1 MNQGI
6 GYKRM
11 SDRRKNLISYSVIT
25 AVTVLMIWRAKYGFI
40 WSDEPYYFA
49 TAYRF
54 VLGDIPVIN
63 DWNTGQV
70 YSILLIP
77 YMKLWKAIT
86 GTGFTGLFLGSRYLY
101 VGLQTVCGLMFYR
114 VFRKKSCIAALGGA
128 LVFML
133 YCRGGICTISYYS
146 AGLEAVFASLIMIY
160 RAVEQSTLEK
170 IKASSEIKAEVKVE
184 VKAKKQTK
192 RNILSEFAGWIFV
205 GTIWCIAI
213 FCNPY
218 IIILY
223 VLLFAGIVA
232 LIRRTKLTD
241 CHPVVMAL
249 TTAIMGILILTVVFK
264 GTSINRVVESIQYI
278 FVDESNFGTHSAAF
292 KLVSGFLY
300 VGYRFRYTIGL
311 SALLIIYTV
320 VLNIRKKREIAIK
333 HINIKRLTMC
343 IINTILLAVNVI
355 YPAHSVY
362 TEGTCMA
369 ALAVWGLEMYL
380 LSEIRQKDVFY
391 MFYLPGCVMAL
402 LMAAASNTGFSAT
415 TQGLTIAAAASI
427 LIGHRCIRDMVDKCM
442 ETISVASKK
451 ILVGIFVCAA
461 IIVSFTYVYDRIIPV
476 YRDCSLDKLSRTIE
490 DGPAK
495 GIITTDECADRYER
509 ISCTMNCLN
518 KVIHASGSEVG
529 NNATDSSLYVM
540 NFCPWA
546 YLLTDMRPTAYNMWR
561 IMPKDDDNMGQ
572 LYYEIHP
579 EKFPDV
585 VLRLSYDNTE
595 YDENTC
601 NTLSG
606 DGKNDTDQGLTLDRS
621 WDNTKLMKQ
630 IKDKGYREI
639 NVECGTLY
647 INNSDRYDEITG
659 KSFGE

>member
-1 MNQGI
+1 
-6 GYKRM
+6 M
-11 SDRRKNLISYSVIT
+11 SDRKENLISYSVIT
-25 AVTVLMIWRAKYGFI
+25 AVTVLMIWRVKYGFI

-77 YMKLWKAIT
+77 YMKLWKAMT
-86 GTGFTGLFLGSRYLY
+86 GTEFTGLFLVSRYLY
-101 VGLQTVCGLMFYR
+101 VGLQTACGLVFYR

-146 AGLEAVFASLIMIY
+146 VGLEAVFASLIMIY
-160 RAVEQSTLEK
+160 SAHEQGTLEK
-170 IKASSEIKAEVKVE
+170 TKAGSEVKVE
-184 VKAKKQTK
+184 AKEKAEK
-192 RNILSEFAGWIFV
+192 RIERNTISELARWILIGA
-205 GTIWCIAI
+205 IWCIAI

-218 IIILY
+218 IILLY
-223 VLLFAGIVA
+223 VIIFAGIVA
-232 LIRRTKLTD
+232 HIHRTKLAD
-241 CHPVVMAL
+241 CHPVVMVL

-264 GTSINRVVESIQYI
+264 GTSINRVMGSIQYI
-278 FVDESNFGTHSAAF
+278 FADGSNFGTHSVIF

-311 SALLIIYTV
+311 SALLIIYTE
-320 VLNIRKKREIAIK
+320 VLNVRKRREIAIM
-333 HINIKRLTMC
+333 HLNIKRLSVC
-343 IINTILLAVNVI
+343 VINTILLAVNVV

-415 TQGLTIAAAASI
+415 TQGLTIAAVASV
-427 LIGHRCIRDMVDKCM
+427 LIGYRCIRDAVGKCT
-442 ETISVASKK
+442 ETISVISKK
-451 ILVGIFVCAA
+451 FLIAGFACIAV
-461 IIVSFTYVYDRIIPV
+461 IVLFTCVYDRIVPV
-476 YRDCSLDKLSRTIE
+476 YRDCSLDKLSFTIE
-490 DGPAK
+490 YGPAK
-495 GIITTDECADRYER
+495 GIITTDECADRYDR
-509 ISCTMNCLN
+509 ISRTMNCLN
-518 KVIHASGSEVG
+518 KVLPASGSEAG

-561 IMPKDDDNMGQ
+561 IMPEDDDNMGQ
-572 LYYEIHP
+572 LYYETYP

-606 DGKNDTDQGLTLDRS
+606 NGKNDKDQGLSLDTS

-647 INNSDRYDEITG
+647 INNSDVYDYITE

>member
-1 MNQGI
+1 
-6 GYKRM
+6 M
-11 SDRRKNLISYSVIT
+11 SDYKKERVSYAFIV
-25 AVTVLMIWRAKYGFI
+25 AVAILLIWRAKYGFI
-40 WSDEPYYFA
+40 WSDEPYYFV

-63 DWNTGQV
+63 DWNTSQV

-77 YMKLWKAIT
+77 YMKLWKAMT
-86 GTGFTGLFLGSRYLY
+86 GTDFTGLLLETRYLY
-101 VGLQTVCGLMFYR
+101 VGLQTVCGMMFYR
-114 VFRKKSCIAALGGA
+114 MFRKKSNIAALCGA
-128 LVFML
+128 LIFML

-146 AGLEAVFASLIMIY
+146 AGLEAVFVSLIMIY
-160 RAVEQSTLEK
+160 SAVEQSILEK
-170 IKASSEIKAEVKVE
+170 IKASSEIKAKVKVE
-184 VKAKKQTK
+184 VKAEIKSEAKAKKQTK
-192 RNILSEFAGWIFV
+192 RNIISEFARWILI
-205 GTIWCIAI
+205 GAIWCIAI

-223 VLLFAGIVA
+223 VIIFVGIVS

-241 CHPVVMAL
+241 CHPGVMAL

-278 FVDESNFGTHSAAF
+278 FADESNFGTHSAAF

-311 SALLIIYTV
+311 SALLIIYTA
-320 VLNIRKKREIAIK
+320 VLNIRKRRKIAIK
-333 HINIKRLTMC
+333 HLNIKRLAVC
-343 IINTILLAVNVI
+343 VINTILLAVNVV
-355 YPAHSVY
+355 YPAHSAY

-369 ALAVWGLEMYL
+369 ALAIWGLEMYL

-415 TQGLTIAAAASI
+415 TQGLTIAAVASV
-427 LIGHRCIRDMVDKCM
+427 LIGYRCIRDVVGKCTEM
-442 ETISVASKK
+442 TSIISKK
-451 ILVGIFVCAA
+451 FLIAGFACIAV
-461 IIVSFTYVYDRIIPV
+461 IVLFTCVYDRIVPV

-490 DGPAK
+490 YGPAK
-495 GIITTDECADRYER
+495 GIITTDECADRYDR
-509 ISCTMNCLN
+509 ISRTMNCLN
-518 KVIHASGSEVG
+518 KVLPASGSEVG

-561 IMPKDDDNMGQ
+561 IMPEDDDNMGQ

-606 DGKNDTDQGLTLDRS
+606 NGKNDKDQGLSLDTS

-647 INNSDRYDEITG
+647 INNSDVYDYITE

>member
-1 MNQGI
+1 
-6 GYKRM
+6 M

-40 WSDEPYYFA
+40 WSDEPYYFV

-77 YMKLWKAIT
+77 YMKLWKAMT
-86 GTGFTGLFLGSRYLY
+86 GTEFTGLFLVSRYLY
-101 VGLQTVCGLMFYR
+101 VGLQTACGLMFYR

-146 AGLEAVFASLIMIY
+146 AGLEAVFVSLIMIY
-160 RAVEQSTLEK
+160 SAVEQSTLEK

-184 VKAKKQTK
+184 VNAGIKSEAKEKKQTK
-192 RNILSEFAGWIFV
+192 INIISGFARWILV
-205 GTIWCIAI
+205 GAIWCIAI

-223 VLLFAGIVA
+223 VFLFAGIVE

-241 CHPVVMAL
+241 CHPGVMAL
-249 TTAIMGILILTVVFK
+249 TTVIMGILILTVVYK
-264 GTSINRVVESIQYI
+264 DTSINRVIGNIQYI
-278 FVDESNFGTHSAAF
+278 FADESNFGTHSVIF

-311 SALLIIYTV
+311 SALLIIYTE
-320 VLNIRKKREIAIK
+320 VLNARKRREIAIK
-333 HINIKRLTMC
+333 HLNIKRLSVC
-343 IINTILLAVNVI
+343 VINTILLAVNVV

-415 TQGLTIAAAASI
+415 TQGLTIAAVASV
-427 LIGHRCIRDMVDKCM
+427 LIGYRCIREAVGKCTEM
-442 ETISVASKK
+442 ISIISKK
-451 ILVGIFVCAA
+451 FLIAGFACIAV
-461 IIVSFTYVYDRIIPV
+461 IVLFTCVYDRIVPV

-490 DGPAK
+490 YGPAK
-495 GIITTDECADRYER
+495 GIITTGECADRYDR
-509 ISCTMNCLN
+509 ISRTMDCLN
-518 KVIHASGSEVG
+518 KVLTASDSEVG

-546 YLLTDMRPTAYNMWR
+546 YLLTDMRPAAYNMWR
-561 IMPKDDDNMGQ
+561 IMPEDDDNMGQ
-572 LYYEIHP
+572 LYYDIHP

-601 NTLSG
+601 STLIG
-606 DGKNDTDQGLTLDRS
+606 DGKSDTDQGQSLDRL

-647 INNSDRYDEITG
+647 INNSDGYDYITE

>member
-1 MNQGI
+1 MNEGN

-25 AVTVLMIWRAKYGFI
+25 AVTVLMIWRVKYGFF
-40 WSDEPYYFA
+40 WLDESYYFA

-77 YMKLWKAIT
+77 YMKLWKAMT
-86 GTGFTGLFLGSRYLY
+86 GTDFTGLFLVSRYLY
-101 VGLQTVCGLMFYR
+101 VGLQTACGLMFYR

-146 AGLEAVFASLIMIY
+146 VGLEAVFTSLIMIY
-160 RAVEQSTLEK
+160 SAAERDTLEK
-170 IKASSEIKAEVKVE
+170 TKARLEV
-184 VKAKKQTK
+184 
-192 RNILSEFAGWIFV
+192 RWILIGV
-205 GTIWCIAI
+205 IWCIAI

-218 IIILY
+218 IILLY
-223 VLLFAGIVA
+223 VSIFAGIVA
-232 LIRRTKLTD
+232 FIRRTKLSD

-264 GTSINRVVESIQYI
+264 GTSITRVVESIQYI
-278 FVDESNFGTHSAAF
+278 FADESNFGTHSAAF

-300 VGYRFRYTIGL
+300 VGYRFRHTIGL
-311 SALLIIYTV
+311 SALLIIYTE
-320 VLNIRKKREIAIK
+320 VLNVRKRRGIK
-333 HINIKRLTMC
+333 HLNIKRPSVC
-343 IINTILLAVNVI
+343 VINTILLAVNVV

-415 TQGLTIAAAASI
+415 TQGLTIAAAASV
-427 LIGHRCIRDMVDKCM
+427 LIGYRCIRDVVDKCA
-442 ETISVASKK
+442 ETIPITTKK
-451 ILVGIFVCAA
+451 VLVGGFVCAA
-461 IIVSFTYVYDRIIPV
+461 VIVLFTCVYDRIIPV
-476 YRDCSLDKLSRTIE
+476 YRDCGLEKLSRTIE
-490 DGPAK
+490 YGPAK
-495 GIITTDECADRYER
+495 GIITTDECADRYDR
-509 ISCTMNCLN
+509 ISRTMNCLN
-518 KVIHASGSEVG
+518 KVLSASGSEVG
-529 NNATDSSLYVM
+529 NKATDSSLYVM

-546 YLLTDMRPTAYNMWR
+546 YLLTDLRPTAYNMWR
-561 IMPKDDDNMGQ
+561 IMPEDDDNMGQ

-601 NTLSG
+601 NTLIG
-606 DGKNDTDQGLTLDRS
+606 DGKSDTDQGQSLDRS

-630 IKDKGYREI
+630 IKEKGYREI
-639 NVECGTLY
+639 NVECGILY
-647 INNSDRYDEITG
+647 INNSDGYDYITEN
-659 KSFGE
+659 SFGE